1 MASWWIAETSFAVQ
15 LDRAQYDAAVKT
27 ATRLTVALTI
37 SLCAIASAQQTPPAP
52 PLDAAEWRSYG
63 HDLGNS
69 RYSPLDLLNRDNL
82 GKVQVVWKWRS
93 DNFSVPPE
101 TRNESTPI
109 MVNGTLYFTAG
120 ATRWVVAADAVTGA
134 TKWTWHLDEG
144 DRARRA
150 PRRDS
155 GRGVSF
161 WSGPAGADGKKD
173 ERIFTVTPGFNLVAL
188 DAKTGLPVA
197 TFGDHG
203 VVDLKA
209 QLGVPVDLVNAAI
222 GSSSPPLVF
231 ENVVVIGP
239 ALEVG
244 TRPPSM
250 KNVPGRV
257 LAIDARTG
265 ALAWRFNTIPQKGEF
280 GYDTWENGSAEYT
293 GNAGAWAP
301 LTLDAKRGYLYLPV
315 EAATGD
321 YYGGH
326 RLGDDLFSST
336 LVCLDAR
343 TGKRVWHFQI
353 VHHDIW
359 DRDNAAAPILADIT
373 VNGQRVEAVV
383 QLTKQAYAYVFDR
396 VTGKPVWP
404 IVERP
409 MPASDVPGERAS
421 KTQPIP
427 TKPAAFDR
435 QGVTVDDLIDFTP
448 ELRAEALNAIKPY
461 RLAEGPFTPP
471 SVTNGPDGM
480 RGTLILPGTLGGAIW
495 EGGAFD
501 PDTGMLY
508 VGSWTSPGAF
518 GLSKDSRSDMDW
530 GGTGAAPRVRG
541 LPLIKPPYSRITAID
556 LNTGQ
561 HAWMVP
567 SGDTPPDIK
576 NNAALAGVAIKPT
589 GAQSRPVLLATK
601 TLLFT
606 AEGSSGQPIL
616 RALDKKTGEKVWEM
630 TLPGAVGSVPMTY
643 AIGDRQFIALWV
655 ADRASELPATLVAIA
670 IPAPGRGG
678 RGGGQ

>member
-1 MASWWIAETSFAVQ
+1 MLAVNTTR
-15 LDRAQYDAAVKT
+15 LLSCLAAVLSMT
-27 ATRLTVALTI
+27 AAT
-37 SLCAIASAQQTPPAP
+37 QQPAAP
-52 PLDAAEWRSYG
+52 SPDVAEWRNYG
-63 HDLGNS
+63 RDLGNS

-82 GKVQVVWKWRS
+82 SKLQIAWKWRS
-93 DNFSVPPE
+93 DNFSVPTEP
-101 TRNESTPI
+101 RNESTPI
-109 MVNGTLYFTAG
+109 MVNGTLYFTTG
-120 ATRWVVAADAVTGA
+120 VTRWVIAADAVTGA

-150 PRRDS
+150 PRKDS

-161 WSGPAGADGKKD
+161 WAGPAGADGKKD

-188 DAKTGLPVA
+188 DAKTGQPV
-197 TFGDHG
+197 TSFGDHG
-203 VVDLKA
+203 IVDLKA
-209 QLGVPVDLVNAAI
+209 QLGVPVDVINAAI

-250 KNVPGRV
+250 KNVPGRI

-265 ALAWRFNTIPQKGEF
+265 ALVWRFNTIPQKGEF
-280 GYDTWENGSAEYT
+280 GNDTWENGSAEYT

-301 LTLDAKRGYLYLPV
+301 LTLDPARGYLYLPV

-343 TGKRVWHFQI
+343 TGKRIWHFQI

-359 DRDNAAAPILADIT
+359 DRDNAAGPILADIT
-373 VNGQRVEAVV
+373 VNGQKIDAVV

-404 IVERP
+404 IVEKA
-409 MPASDVPGERAS
+409 MPKSDVPGERSAA
-421 KTQPIP
+421 TQPIP
-427 TKPAAFDR
+427 TKPAGFDR
-435 QGVTVDDLIDFTP
+435 QGVSLNDLIDFTP
-448 ELRAEALNAIKPY
+448 ELHDEAVKAVAQW
-461 RLAEGPFTPP
+461 RLGEQPFSPP
-471 SVTNGPDGM
+471 SIANAPDGTK
-480 RGTLILPGTLGGAIW
+480 GTLILPGTLGGANW

-501 PDTGMLY
+501 PETGLLY
-508 VGSWTSPGAF
+508 VGSWTSPMGM
-518 GLSKDSRSDMDW
+518 GLVKDTQRSDMDW
-530 GGTGAAPRVRG
+530 VGGGNAPNVRG

-556 LNTGQ
+556 LNTGD
-561 HAWMVP
+561 HAWMVVN
-567 SGDTPPDIK
+567 GDTPAAIK
-576 NNAALAGVAIKPT
+576 NNPALAGVTFPPT
-589 GAQSRPVLLATK
+589 GAQSRPEVLATK

-606 AEGSSGQPIL
+606 AEGSSGAPIL
-616 RALDKKTGEKVWEM
+616 RALDKRTGAEVWKM

-643 AIGDRQFIALWV
+643 AIGDRQFIAFWV
-655 ADRASELPATLVAIA
+655 ADRATDLPPTLITLA

-678 RGGGQ
+678 RGR